1 MLCCQRRKGNRH
13 EARKEVPRVPE
24 SKAHYEWTKKNTTR
38 FTVKLNHNTDGDVL
52 EHLDKQ
58 GNKQSYIKQ
67 LIREDMKRKT

>member
-1 MLCCQRRKGNRH
+1 M
-13 EARKEVPRVPE
+13 PE

-38 FTVKLNHNTDGDVL
+38 FTVKLNHNTDGDIL

-58 GNKQSYIKQ
+58 ENKQGYVKQ